1 MQRFPVRPSLL
12 LLPFLLVLVLCTV
25 CAEGRSGAAQW
36 GTFTRCVGRR
46 AGRLLFSPGGSC
58 AATRMYGQFRA
69 MNRAN
74 CKKCDKYF
82 HCMANS
88 LAMSCRGR
96 HKRRVAEV
104 ISLCREV
111 SQPGNPKDRRG
122 DEAANRFG
130 RNGGNCGARY
140 LRSYGC
146 AYNPRTGRCK
156 W

>member
-58 AATRMYGQFRA
+58 AATRM
-69 MNRAN
+69 
-74 CKKCDKYF
+74 YF